1 MMNTMFD
8 VLIMMNMMLIMMNM
22 MFDEDSDNICDENDD
37 NINDDVYNT

>member
-8 VLIMMNMMLIMMNM
+8 VLIMMNMMLIMMNT